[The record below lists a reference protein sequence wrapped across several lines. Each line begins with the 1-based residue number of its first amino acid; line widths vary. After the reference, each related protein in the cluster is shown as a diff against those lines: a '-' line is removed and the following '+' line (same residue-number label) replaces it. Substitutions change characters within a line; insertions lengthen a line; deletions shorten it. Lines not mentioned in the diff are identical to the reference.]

1 MFGTTGISIVI
12 SLIILLFSAI
22 LHEIAHGAVAEYF
35 GDDTA
40 RNAGRITLNP
50 LVHIDPYFTILVPLI
65 LVLSGSPV
73 IFGAAKPVPVNYF
86 NLRNYRWG
94 VFWVSIA
101 GVLTNLFLAAVF
113 SIPLHFASLPAAA
126 ANLFVTIVEIN
137 VFLAVIN
144 MIPIPPI
151 DGSKVFAALIG
162 VRAINWIVKIEMRG
176 LWGILPFIIL
186 IYFLFT
192 TQAFQGVLLPVAGFF
207 FHIFGVNVGF

>member
-1 MFGTTGISIVI
+1 MLSSSGSSII
-12 SLIILLFSAI
+12 IFLIILLFSAI

-40 RNAGRITLNP
+40 RRMGRITLNP
-50 LVHIDPYFTILVPLI
+50 IVHIDPYFSILVPLL

-86 NLRNYRWG
+86 NLRNFRWG

-101 GVLTNLFLAAVF
+101 GILTNLFLAFAF
-113 SIPLHFASLPAAA
+113 SLPLHFHNIQPAV
-126 ANLFVTIVEIN
+126 ANFFTSIVEIN
-137 VFLAVIN
+137 IFLAVVN

-151 DGSKVFAALIG
+151 DGSKVLAALLG
-162 VRAINWIVKIEMRG
+162 ERAIQWIMRIEMRG
-176 LWGILPFIIL
+176 LIGILPFIVL

-192 TQAFQGVLLPVAGFF
+192 TAAFQSILLPIAGFF
-207 FHIFGVNVGF
+207 FRIFGLGF